1 MTDGNGRS
9 EEKRMSKYYL
19 IMDIGGTKTT
29 GALFTEDGKPV
40 EDYFHVV
47 KSQTYAGEEAVYQN
61 TRSALDHVIEHFHV
75 NMDDVLGIG
84 VGGPGP
90 LDVKKGIIIH
100 SPMMGWH
107 NFPIVDRLKQDFKK
121 PVIMDNDGNLGAL
134 AEQRCGEGK
143 GMDNVL
149 YMTVSTGCGG
159 GAVINR
165 EIYHGKS
172 DSAAEFGHMSIDL
185 EGKEC
190 PCGGK
195 GCLELYASG
204 TAMRRKM
211 QEDMKNGVK
220 SQVFELAEG
229 DPEKVDG
236 KFLTMAAEN
245 GDEYALSL
253 YRQEGY
259 YLGCALSMLFNLYD
273 PDVFVLG
280 GGVTKA
286 RKFFHDEMIKHL
298 YERTVMHVTEDRVKY
313 SVMND
318 RVVMYGAYYLIS
330 EYLKKQG

>member
-1 MTDGNGRS
+1 
-9 EEKRMSKYYL
+9 MSKYYL
-19 IMDIGGTKTT
+19 IMDIVGTKTT

-40 EDYFHVV
+40 DDYFYVV
-47 KSQTYAGEEAVYQN
+47 KSQTYKGEEAVYQN
-61 TRSALDHVIEHFHV
+61 TKSALDHVIEHFHV

-90 LDVKKGIIIH
+90 LDVKRGVIIY
-100 SPMMGWH
+100 SPMMGWK
-107 NFPIVDRLKQDFKK
+107 NFPIVDRLKQDFHK

-143 GMDNVL
+143 GLDNVL

-165 EIYHGKS
+165 EIYHGKT
-172 DSAAEFGHMSIDL
+172 DSAAEFGHMSINL

-204 TAMRRKM
+204 TAMKRRLV
-211 QEDMKNGVK
+211 EDMKAGKK
-220 SQVFELAEG
+220 SAAFEAAG
-229 DPEKVDG
+229 YDPEKIDA
-236 KFLTMAAEN
+236 KYLSEAAEA
-245 GDEYALSL
+245 GDGYALDF
-253 YRQEGY
+253 YKQEGY
-259 YLGCALSMLFNLYD
+259 YLGCGLSILFNLFD

-286 RKFFHDEMIKHL
+286 KKYFHDEMMKQL
-298 YERTVMHVTEDRVKY
+298 NERTVMHVTEDRVKY
-313 SVMND
+313 SVLND
-318 RVVMYGAYYLIS
+318 RVVMYGAYYLIK
-330 EYLKKQG
+330 EYLEKL

>member
-1 MTDGNGRS
+1 
-9 EEKRMSKYYL
+9 MSKYYL

-40 EDYFHVV
+40 DDYFYVV
-47 KSQTYAGEEAVYQN
+47 KSQTYKGEEAVYQN
-61 TRSALDHVIEHFHV
+61 TKSALDHIIEHFNV

-90 LDVKKGIIIH
+90 LDVKRGVIIY
-100 SPMMGWH
+100 SPMMGWK

-143 GMDNVL
+143 GLDNVL

-165 EIYHGKS
+165 EIYHGKT
-172 DSAAEFGHMSIDL
+172 DSAAEFGHMSINL

-204 TAMRRKM
+204 TAMKRRLV
-211 QEDMKNGVK
+211 EDMKAGIK
-220 SQVFELAEG
+220 SSAFEAAGYDSEKIDARYLAE
-229 DPEKVDG
+229 
-236 KFLTMAAEN
+236 AAEA
-245 GDEYALSL
+245 GDSYALEF
-253 YRQEGY
+253 YKQEGY
-259 YLGCALSMLFNLYD
+259 YLGCGLSILFNLFD

-286 RKFFHDEMIKHL
+286 KKYFHDEMMKQL
-298 YERTVMHVTEDRVKY
+298 NERTVMHVTEDRVKY
-313 SVMND
+313 SVLND
-318 RVVMYGAYYLIS
+318 RVVMYGAYYLIK
-330 EYLKKQG
+330 EYLEKQQ

>member
-1 MTDGNGRS
+1 
-9 EEKRMSKYYL
+9 MSKYYL

-40 EDYFHVV
+40 DDYFYVV
-47 KSQTYAGEEAVYQN
+47 KSQTYKGEEAVYQN
-61 TRSALDHVIEHFHV
+61 TKSALDHIIEHFNV

-90 LDVKKGIIIH
+90 LDVKRGVIIY
-100 SPMMGWH
+100 SPMMGWK

-143 GMDNVL
+143 GLDNVL

-165 EIYHGKS
+165 EIYHGKT
-172 DSAAEFGHMSIDL
+172 DSAAEFGHMSINL

-204 TAMRRKM
+204 TAMKRRLV
-211 QEDMKNGVK
+211 EDMKAGIK
-220 SQVFELAEG
+220 SSAFEAAG
-229 DPEKVDG
+229 YDPEKIDARY
-236 KFLTMAAEN
+236 LAEAAEA
-245 GDEYALSL
+245 GDSYALEF
-253 YRQEGY
+253 YKQEGY
-259 YLGCALSMLFNLYD
+259 YLGCGLSILFNLFD

-286 RKFFHDEMIKHL
+286 KKYFHDEMMKQL
-298 YERTVMHVTEDRVKY
+298 NERTVMHVTEDRVKY
-313 SVMND
+313 SVLND
-318 RVVMYGAYYLIS
+318 RVVMYGAYYLIK
-330 EYLKKQG
+330 EYLEKQQ

>member
-1 MTDGNGRS
+1 
-9 EEKRMSKYYL
+9 MSKYYL

-40 EDYFHVV
+40 DDYFYVV
-47 KSQTYAGEEAVYQN
+47 KSQTYKGEEAVYQN
-61 TRSALDHVIEHFHV
+61 TKSALDHVIEHFHV

-90 LDVKKGIIIH
+90 LDVKRGVIIY
-100 SPMMGWH
+100 SPMMGWK
-107 NFPIVDRLKQDFKK
+107 NFPIVDRLKQDFHK

-143 GMDNVL
+143 GLDNVL

-165 EIYHGKS
+165 EIYHGKT
-172 DSAAEFGHMSIDL
+172 DSAAEFGHMSINL

-204 TAMRRKM
+204 TAMKRRLV
-211 QEDMKNGVK
+211 EDMKAGKK
-220 SQVFELAEG
+220 SAAFEAAG
-229 DPEKVDG
+229 YDPEKIDA
-236 KFLTMAAEN
+236 KYLAEAAEA
-245 GDEYALSL
+245 GDAYALDF
-253 YRQEGY
+253 YKQEGY
-259 YLGCALSMLFNLYD
+259 YLGCGLSILFNLVD

-286 RKFFHDEMIKHL
+286 KKYFHDEMMKQL
-298 YERTVMHVTEDRVKY
+298 NERTVMHVTEDRVKY
-313 SVMND
+313 SVLND
-318 RVVMYGAYYLIS
+318 RVVMYGAYYLIK
-330 EYLKKQG
+330 EYLEKL

>member
-1 MTDGNGRS
+1 
-9 EEKRMSKYYL
+9 
-19 IMDIGGTKTT
+19 MDIGGTKTT

-40 EDYFHVV
+40 DDYFYVV
-47 KSQTYAGEEAVYQN
+47 KSQTYKGEEAVYQN
-61 TRSALDHVIEHFHV
+61 TKSALDHIIEHFNV

-90 LDVKKGIIIH
+90 LDVKRGVIIY
-100 SPMMGWH
+100 SPMMGWK

-143 GMDNVL
+143 GLDNVL

-165 EIYHGKS
+165 EIYHGKT
-172 DSAAEFGHMSIDL
+172 DSAAEFGHMSINL

-204 TAMRRKM
+204 TAMKRRLV
-211 QEDMKNGVK
+211 EDMKAGIK
-220 SQVFELAEG
+220 SSAFEAAG
-229 DPEKVDG
+229 YDPEKIDARY
-236 KFLTMAAEN
+236 LAEAAEA
-245 GDEYALSL
+245 GDSYALEF
-253 YRQEGY
+253 YKQEGY
-259 YLGCALSMLFNLYD
+259 YLGCGLSILFNLFD

-286 RKFFHDEMIKHL
+286 KKYFHDEMMKQL
-298 YERTVMHVTEDRVKY
+298 NERTVMHVTEDRVKY
-313 SVMND
+313 SVLND
-318 RVVMYGAYYLIS
+318 RVVMYGAYYLIK
-330 EYLKKQG
+330 EYLEKQQ

>member
-1 MTDGNGRS
+1 
-9 EEKRMSKYYL
+9 MSKYYL

-40 EDYFHVV
+40 DDYFYVV
-47 KSQTYAGEEAVYQN
+47 KSQTYKGEEAVYQN
-61 TRSALDHVIEHFHV
+61 TKSALDHVIEHFHV

-90 LDVKKGIIIH
+90 LDVKRGVIIY
-100 SPMMGWH
+100 SPMMGWK
-107 NFPIVDRLKQDFKK
+107 NFPIVDRLKQDFHK

-143 GMDNVL
+143 GLDNVL

-165 EIYHGKS
+165 EIYHGKT
-172 DSAAEFGHMSIDL
+172 DSAAEFGHMSINL

-204 TAMRRKM
+204 TAMKRRLV
-211 QEDMKNGVK
+211 EDMKAGKK
-220 SQVFELAEG
+220 SAAFEAAG
-229 DPEKVDG
+229 YDPEKIDA
-236 KFLTMAAEN
+236 KYLAEAAEA
-245 GDEYALSL
+245 GDAYALDF
-253 YRQEGY
+253 YKQEVY
-259 YLGCALSMLFNLYD
+259 YLGCGLSILFNLFD

-286 RKFFHDEMIKHL
+286 KKYFHDEMMKQL
-298 YERTVMHVTEDRVKY
+298 NERTVMHVTEDRVKY
-313 SVMND
+313 SVLND
-318 RVVMYGAYYLIS
+318 RVVMYGAYYLIK
-330 EYLKKQG
+330 EYLEKL

>member
-1 MTDGNGRS
+1 
-9 EEKRMSKYYL
+9 MSKYYL

-40 EDYFHVV
+40 DDYFYVV
-47 KSQTYAGEEAVYQN
+47 KSQTYKGEEAVYQN
-61 TRSALDHVIEHFHV
+61 TKSALDHIIEHFNV

-90 LDVKKGIIIH
+90 LDVKRGVIIY
-100 SPMMGWH
+100 SPMMGWK

-143 GMDNVL
+143 GLDNVL

-165 EIYHGKS
+165 EIYHGKT
-172 DSAAEFGHMSIDL
+172 DSAAEFGHMSINL

-204 TAMRRKM
+204 TAMKRRLM
-211 QEDMKNGVK
+211 EDMKAGIK
-220 SQVFELAEG
+220 SSAFEAAG
-229 DPEKVDG
+229 YDPEKIDARY
-236 KFLTMAAEN
+236 LAEAAEA
-245 GDEYALSL
+245 GDSYALEF
-253 YRQEGY
+253 YKQEGY
-259 YLGCALSMLFNLYD
+259 YLGCGLSILFNLFD

-286 RKFFHDEMIKHL
+286 KKYFHDEMMKQL
-298 YERTVMHVTEDRVKY
+298 NERTVMHVTEDRVKY
-313 SVMND
+313 SVLND
-318 RVVMYGAYYLIS
+318 RVVMYGAYYLIK
-330 EYLKKQG
+330 EYLEKQQ

>member
-1 MTDGNGRS
+1 
-9 EEKRMSKYYL
+9 MSKYYL

-40 EDYFHVV
+40 DDYFYVV
-47 KSQTYAGEEAVYQN
+47 KSQTYKGEEAVYQN
-61 TRSALDHVIEHFHV
+61 TKSALDHIIEHFNV

-90 LDVKKGIIIH
+90 LDVKRGVIIY
-100 SPMMGWH
+100 SPMMGWK

-134 AEQRCGEGK
+134 AEQRCGEGT
-143 GMDNVL
+143 GLDNVL

-165 EIYHGKS
+165 EIYHGKT
-172 DSAAEFGHMSIDL
+172 DSAAEFGHMSINL

-204 TAMRRKM
+204 TAMKRRLV
-211 QEDMKNGVK
+211 EDMKAGIK
-220 SQVFELAEG
+220 SSAFEAAG
-229 DPEKVDG
+229 YDPEKIDARY
-236 KFLTMAAEN
+236 LAEAAEA
-245 GDEYALSL
+245 GDSYALEF
-253 YRQEGY
+253 YKQEGY
-259 YLGCALSMLFNLYD
+259 YLGCGLSILFNLFD

-286 RKFFHDEMIKHL
+286 KKYFHDEMMKQL
-298 YERTVMHVTEDRVKY
+298 NERTVMHVTEDRVKY
-313 SVMND
+313 SVLND
-318 RVVMYGAYYLIS
+318 RVVMYGAYYLIK
-330 EYLKKQG
+330 EYLEKQQ

>member
-1 MTDGNGRS
+1 
-9 EEKRMSKYYL
+9 MSKYYL

-40 EDYFHVV
+40 DDYFYVV
-47 KSQTYAGEEAVYQN
+47 KSQTYKGEEAVYQN
-61 TRSALDHVIEHFHV
+61 TKSALDHVIEHFHV

-90 LDVKKGIIIH
+90 LDVKRGVIIY
-100 SPMMGWH
+100 SPMMGWK
-107 NFPIVDRLKQDFKK
+107 NFPIVDRLKQDFHK

-143 GMDNVL
+143 GLDNVL

-165 EIYHGKS
+165 EIYHGKT
-172 DSAAEFGHMSIDL
+172 DSAAEFGHMSINL

-204 TAMRRKM
+204 TAMKRRLV
-211 QEDMKNGVK
+211 EDMKAGKK
-220 SQVFELAEG
+220 SAAFEAAG
-229 DPEKVDG
+229 YDPEKIDA
-236 KFLTMAAEN
+236 KYLAEAAEA
-245 GDEYALSL
+245 GDAYALDF
-253 YRQEGY
+253 YKQEGY
-259 YLGCALSMLFNLYD
+259 YLGCGLSILFNLFD

-286 RKFFHDEMIKHL
+286 KKYFHDEMMKQL
-298 YERTVMHVTEDRVKY
+298 NERTVMHVTEDRVKY
-313 SVMND
+313 SVLND
-318 RVVMYGAYYLIS
+318 RVVMYGAYYLIK
-330 EYLKKQG
+330 EYLEKL

>member
-1 MTDGNGRS
+1 
-9 EEKRMSKYYL
+9 MSKYYL

-40 EDYFHVV
+40 DDYFYVV
-47 KSQTYAGEEAVYQN
+47 KSQTYKGEEAVYQN
-61 TRSALDHVIEHFHV
+61 TKSALDHIIEHFNV

-90 LDVKKGIIIH
+90 LDVKRGVIIY
-100 SPMMGWH
+100 SPMMGWK

-143 GMDNVL
+143 GLDNVL

-165 EIYHGKS
+165 EIYHGKT
-172 DSAAEFGHMSIDL
+172 DSAAEFGHMSINL

-204 TAMRRKM
+204 TAMKRRLV
-211 QEDMKNGVK
+211 EDMKAGIK
-220 SQVFELAEG
+220 SSAFE
-229 DPEKVDG
+229 
-236 KFLTMAAEN
+236 AA
-245 GDEYALSL
+245 GYDLSL
-253 YRQEGY
+253 I
-259 YLGCALSMLFNLYD
+259 
-273 PDVFVLG
+273 
-280 GGVTKA
+280 
-286 RKFFHDEMIKHL
+286 HI
-298 YERTVMHVTEDRVKY
+298 
-313 SVMND
+313 
-318 RVVMYGAYYLIS
+318 
-330 EYLKKQG
+330 